1 MNKRGFKMKPEE
13 LQAWMA
19 IRKKCHTHDNENKKA
34 YTRKQKH
41 KKEWAQGG
49 RFSPAKTRI
58 TIIPHSAHFVNRKF
72 TQSFYFK
79 NPKICIFL
87 LIAFLKNIC

>member
-1 MNKRGFKMKPEE
+1 MNKRGFKMNPEE

-41 KKEWAQGG
+41 KKEWAQARMVFARENPNYHYTTLRTFCQGEICTKFL
-49 RFSPAKTRI
+49 FSK
-58 TIIPHSAHFVNRKF
+58 S
-72 TQSFYFK
+72 
-79 NPKICIFL
+79 
-87 LIAFLKNIC
+87 

>member
-1 MNKRGFKMKPEE
+1 MDKRGFKMKPEE

-41 KKEWAQGG
+41 KKEWAQGADG
-49 RFSPAKTRI
+49 FRPRKPELPLYYT
-58 TIIPHSAHFVNRKF
+58 PHILSRGNLHKVFILKILKFVY
-72 TQSFYFK
+72 FY
-79 NPKICIFL
+79 
-87 LIAFLKNIC
+87 

>member
-1 MNKRGFKMKPEE
+1 MDKRGFKMKSEE

-41 KKEWAQGG
+41 KKEWAQA
-49 RFSPAKTRI
+49 RTVFARENPNYHCTTLRTFCQVEI
-58 TIIPHSAHFVNRKF
+58 CTKF
-72 TQSFYFK
+72 LF
-79 NPKICIFL
+79 
-87 LIAFLKNIC
+87 

>member
-1 MNKRGFKMKPEE
+1 MNSRGFKMKPEE

-41 KKEWAQGG
+41 KKEWAQA
-49 RFSPAKTRI
+49 RMVFA
-58 TIIPHSAHFVNRKF
+58 RKNLNYHYTTLRTF
-72 TQSFYFK
+72 CQGE
-79 NPKICIFL
+79 ICTKFL
-87 LIAFLKNIC
+87 F

>member
-1 MNKRGFKMKPEE
+1 MDNRGFKMKPEE

-41 KKEWAQGG
+41 KKEWA
-49 RFSPAKTRI
+49 
-58 TIIPHSAHFVNRKF
+58 
-72 TQSFYFK
+72 
-79 NPKICIFL
+79 
-87 LIAFLKNIC
+87 